1 MFSFSYGEVAA
12 ALESKTPLTVTKVEL
27 PKVIEVQYA
36 LVGRVRV
43 VQVMPS
49 GEVAAVVE
57 PSNVTVTKVESP
69 KVIEY
74 QPEAL
79 GIVR

>member
-1 MFSFSYGEVAA
+1 LFSFSYGEVAA
-12 ALESKTPLTVTKVEL
+12 AVEPKIPLTVTKVES

-49 GEVAAVVE
+49 GEVAATVE
-57 PSNVTVTKVESP
+57 PNVTVTKVESP
-69 KVIEY
+69 KVIEV
-74 QPEAL
+74 QSKAL